1 MLTIASSK
9 LCECKNNYYIPLAA
23 GVEFMHTATL
33 LHDDVVD
40 DSEMRRG
47 VDREQECFGKRGE
60 RACW

>member
-1 MLTIASSK
+1 MR
-9 LCECKNNYYIPLAA
+9 CKNNYYIPLAA

-47 VDREQECFGKRGE
+47 KIAARMLWETRQ
-60 RACW
+60 ACSLVIIYWARHLR